1 MTSPS
6 SPFAVEEYRALRAT
20 IRERGSLRLI
30 VVGLTFVAWA
40 TFAFAVSVWASVSAL
55 TLLPLL
61 VLVTGFEVVF
71 AAHVG
76 VERIGRYVQVRYEG
90 DGTEP
95 PAWEHAAMTVGPA
108 AASGSGIDPLFAPLF
123 VLATLLNL
131 IPVGLLSATEGFS
144 LPGGIPVEVAV
155 YGMLHLLFVW
165 RVFLARRYAARQR
178 SRDLELFKQSV

>member
-1 MTSPS
+1 MTNPS
-6 SPFAVEEYRALRAT
+6 SPLAVEEYRALRST
-20 IRERGSLRLI
+20 IQQRGSLRLL
-30 VVGLTFVAWA
+30 VAGLTFVAWA

-71 AAHVG
+71 ATHVG
-76 VERIGRYVQVRYEG
+76 VERIGRYLQARFEG

-95 PAWEHAAMTVGPA
+95 PSWEHAAMAIGSK
-108 AASGSGIDPLFAPLF
+108 ASAGSGIDPLFGPQF

-131 IPVGLLSATEGFS
+131 IPVGLLSVTEGFT

-165 RVFLARRYAARQR
+165 RVFLARRYASRQR
-178 SRDLELFKQSV
+178 SRDLELFKQSI